1 MSKRLTFEN
10 GEVRDADA
18 ADVDDDVNQ
27 QEDPDDGDL
36 LVNDEE
42 TEVSES

>member
-10 GEVRDADA
+10 GEVRDADG
-18 ADVDDDVNQ
+18 ADENADVNQ
-27 QEDPDDGDL
+27 QEDPDGGDL

-42 TEVSES
+42 SEVSDS